1 VSGSSYT
8 TKELSAETWKDFE
21 RLFSKHGGVQAG
33 CWCMFYHRARP
44 ISAKDEERVNPLGS
58 APLDLARGRRDRP
71 LGSAP
76 LDLARGRRAS
86 RNRRDKKALVRSGES
101 HGILVYSGDQPVGWC
116 QFGPQE
122 ELPRIDAGRN
132 YRKLKL
138 AADGGRWWRITCFFV
153 DRDFRRRGV
162 ADLALQAALDAIRER
177 GGGIVE
183 AYPVTNKRAV
193 PIWFGTV
200 RMFERKQFQKIAD
213 LGRSNIVMRRRV

>member
-1 VSGSSYT
+1 MMESYSSYS
-8 TKELSAETWKDFE
+8 TKALSAETWKDFE
-21 RLFSKHGGVQAG
+21 RLFDKHGGVQAG

-44 ISAKDEERVNPLGS
+44 LSSEVEE
-58 APLDLARGRRDRP
+58 
-71 LGSAP
+71 
-76 LDLARGRRAS
+76 RAS

-138 AADGGRWWRITCFFV
+138 AADGSRSWRITCFFV

-213 LGRSNIVMRRRV
+213 LGSSNIVMRRRV